1 MDCNAHHFFCI
12 RLHYVTSTNCG
23 HCQSNMTWCYEVR
36 GSTYHWVI
44 DLYDRSELPVIPV
57 IVEALKK
64 EVADCMKEIQ
74 RGKMDQKKK
83 QTANPSKVGWS

>member
-1 MDCNAHHFFCI
+1 
-12 RLHYVTSTNCG
+12 
-23 HCQSNMTWCYEVR
+23 MTWCYEVR

-44 DLYDRSELPVIPV
+44 DLYDRSELPVIPA
-57 IVEALKK
+57 IVEALKT

-74 RGKMDQKKK
+74 RGMMDQKKK